1 MFALGL
7 NIVVGFAGLLD
18 LGYVAFFALGSYAFG
33 WLGSG
38 WFYKAHVH
46 VLVHGT
52 TSTLPGIHLNFLLI
66 LICAGLFTAFA
77 GAIIGV
83 PTLRLRGDY
92 IAIVTL
98 AFGEIIRVFALQGPS
113 LKIFG
118 MPLTGGELGISGTD
132 PPYLPGVG
140 IFSQLDIRPWYYTI
154 FALVLITL
162 FVTIRVRDSRLGR
175 AWIALREDEVA
186 AVSMGIPL
194 VRTKLFAY
202 ALGAAFGGIAGAF
215 LGAYTTLIDA
225 GEFQFGFSIFVL
237 SMVILGGLGS
247 VWGAVVGAMLL
258 ANINYYLI
266 PDVLNSVPG
275 KLGLNFNLTDL
286 QVEHL
291 RLPARSGHGAA
302 PARADSRS
310 GGENSSSPRGSAS
323 PSWESQE
330 RAGPAWSP
338 ERWHHDRR
346 LASAH
351 AGPRVADSQRRGPI
365 QGVRRPGGRQPGL
378 GRRPGGVDSL
388 DHRSQRRR
396 EDDVLQHAHRSLQV
410 DQRADRVLRSGHH
423 PRSTRRHYA
432 AWGRPHVP
440 EHPAVRRDD
449 RARECDRGASLQN
462 ARGVVRVDRARAVGA
477 CRGASGAR
485 EGG

>member
-1 MFALGL
+1 MSELRAQLQEWRAAIERLLPPWWPRALAVALIVFGLILPQLFSVTNNFVNTEILALTYVMFALGL

-38 WFYKAHVH
+38 WFFKAHVH
-46 VLVHGT
+46 VLVHGPT
-52 TSTLPGIHLNFLLI
+52 ATLPGIHLSIVLI

-132 PPYLPGVG
+132 PPYLPGIG
-140 IFSQLDIRPWYYTI
+140 TFSQLDIRPWYYTI
-154 FALVLITL
+154 FVLVLITL
-162 FVTIRVRDSRLGR
+162 FVNIRVRDSRLGR

-194 VRTKLFAY
+194 VRTKLSAY
-202 ALGAAFGGIAGAF
+202 ALGAACGGVAGAF

-237 SMVILGGLGS
+237 AMVILGGLGS
-247 VWGAVVGAMLL
+247 IWGVVVGALLL

-266 PDVLNSVPG
+266 PDVLNGIPG
-275 KLGLNFNLTDL
+275 SLGLNFNLTDL
-286 QVEHL
+286 QVSIFGFLLVLVMVL
-291 RLPARSGHGAA
+291 RPQGLIPERRRKLEFTRGIGETELEEPGAA
-302 PARADSRS
+302 WVVAES
-310 GGENSSSPRGSAS
+310 GE
-323 PSWESQE
+323 
-330 RAGPAWSP
+330 AG
-338 ERWHHDRR
+338 R
-346 LASAH
+346 
-351 AGPRVADSQRRGPI
+351 
-365 QGVRRPGGRQPGL
+365 
-378 GRRPGGVDSL
+378 
-388 DHRSQRRR
+388 
-396 EDDVLQHAHRSLQV
+396 
-410 DQRADRVLRSGHH
+410 
-423 PRSTRRHYA
+423 
-432 AWGRPHVP
+432 
-440 EHPAVRRDD
+440 
-449 RARECDRGASLQN
+449 
-462 ARGVVRVDRARAVGA
+462 
-477 CRGASGAR
+477 
-485 EGG
+485 